1 MWPRSSAESL
11 FRSSRL
17 LSFGQTT
24 PSLYRSPTQTDLF
37 SSSSSNRGGREKR
50 TKRTTFSIF
59 FFSYLR
65 QDAYIWIVC
74 RFNAATFINNKMRDS
89 LISNRSLVPHKVC
102 KRTMAAQ
109 THSFGNYHASRVLQ
123 ARLHPKV
130 HSANAA
136 ARGSDENIGQ
146 HQSATFYEARNGTSL
161 ITRNGQS
168 QFCVVDNNGRAKL
181 SQTIGSTFNLCR
193 HSVKM
198 ADDLIGPTDGG
209 TGDRRWQAEGATRSE
224 TAQELNRKWPFAA
237 SADLTSR
244 LTCTTSSTNEKG
256 LWKRETNKKEKLDLF
271 YSQNSHSSHP
281 FIEKTFSSL

>member
-1 MWPRSSAESL
+1 
-11 FRSSRL
+11 
-17 LSFGQTT
+17 
-24 PSLYRSPTQTDLF
+24 
-37 SSSSSNRGGREKR
+37 
-50 TKRTTFSIF
+50 
-59 FFSYLR
+59 
-65 QDAYIWIVC
+65 
-74 RFNAATFINNKMRDS
+74 MRDS
-89 LISNRSLVPHKVC
+89 LISNRSLVPHKLC

-209 TGDRRWQAEGATRSE
+209 TGDRR
-224 TAQELNRKWPFAA
+224 
-237 SADLTSR
+237 
-244 LTCTTSSTNEKG
+244 
-256 LWKRETNKKEKLDLF
+256 
-271 YSQNSHSSHP
+271 
-281 FIEKTFSSL
+281 